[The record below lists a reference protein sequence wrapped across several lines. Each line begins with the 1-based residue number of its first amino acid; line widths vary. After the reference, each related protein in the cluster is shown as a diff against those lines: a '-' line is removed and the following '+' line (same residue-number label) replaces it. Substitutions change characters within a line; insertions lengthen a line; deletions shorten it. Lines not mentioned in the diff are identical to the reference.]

1 MEVYA
6 FIGPS
11 GTGKSQRALPVALSY
26 GIRYIIDDG
35 LLIRNGRIIA
45 GVSAKSESSRI
56 RAIRRALFQFEDHR
70 KAVKEKIDE
79 EMPDKLLIIATSEG
93 MALKICENLGLP
105 SPTKYIH
112 IKDVASVGEINQAK
126 REREKGGKHVIPVPL
141 IEIERGFKGQL
152 VGRIRF
158 FFSGR
163 REEIGEKVVVRP
175 PFSFYGK
182 LSISESVFRK
192 MVRILVR
199 EHSPYVFVKHLA
211 VRFPEDGNLEIS
223 LKVDLVYGV
232 SIKPILEG
240 LQVYLKNRLEDMTG
254 ILVTRVDIEVVGLRL
269 NVRTEGKTRAYGRG

>member
-35 LLIRNGRIIA
+35 LFIRSGRIIA

-70 KAVKEKIDE
+70 KAVKEKIEE
-79 EMPDKLLIIATSEG
+79 EMPDKILLIATSEA

-105 SPTKYIH
+105 PPVKFIH
-112 IKDVASVGEINQAK
+112 IRDVASLGEIDQAK
-126 REREKGGKHVIPVPL
+126 KEREKGGKHVIPAPL
-141 IEIERGFKGQL
+141 IEVERGFRGQL
-152 VGRIRF
+152 VGRIKF

-175 PFSFYGK
+175 PFSFYGR
-182 LSISESVFRK
+182 LSISESVFRRLI
-192 MVRILVR
+192 RILVK
-199 EHSPYVFVKHLA
+199 EHSPYVFVRHLS
-211 VRFPEDGNLEIS
+211 VQFPEEGDLEIS

-254 ILVTRVDIEVVGLRL
+254 ILVTRVDIEVVGLQL
-269 NVRTEGKTRAYGRG
+269 NVGIERKARAYGRG